1 MSERLETQQELETL
15 KAWKSSSDSEKTAL
29 SAQVASLEVSW
40 QWNRWNEEQEGWY
53 QTTISS
59 KHLVCAQFDTLEQ
72 ELRQTFKLQSEIN
85 LIPFI
90 PRWIWFRWDNRN
102 SVDVQKR

>member
-1 MSERLETQQELETL
+1 MSERLEAQQELETL

-59 KHLVCAQFDTLEQ
+59 KHLMCA
-72 ELRQTFKLQSEIN
+72 
-85 LIPFI
+85 
-90 PRWIWFRWDNRN
+90 
-102 SVDVQKR
+102 

>member
-40 QWNRWNEEQEGWY
+40 QWNRWKVEQ
-53 QTTISS
+53 QFIRR
-59 KHLVCAQFDTLEQ
+59 FDTFWQ
-72 ELRQTFKLQSEIN
+72 QLRQALELQSEIH
-85 LIPFI
+85 LMTC
-90 PRWIWFRWDNRN
+90 FRI
-102 SVDVQKR
+102 DVH